1 MSHKFLCPCLVN
13 SKKNRTQSIICRWT
27 RLCRQQ
33 ILLVFFRRPF
43 LLLGS
48 FIKDVINVLIFLT
61 PLSSSL
67 LLNKLIK
74 YDHLFATPPLMD
86 DVFYEQSLM
95 QIKPQWDCKNHYHL
109 RNYAPDKTYF
119 PYSTWPHE
127 LHNVH
132 GISVAVIVLLGIFPE
147 VKETQLRSA

>member
-1 MSHKFLCPCLVN
+1 M
-13 SKKNRTQSIICRWT
+13 IIFS
-27 RLCRQQ
+27 QPP
-33 ILLVFFRRPF
+33 PF
-43 LLLGS
+43 
-48 FIKDVINVLIFLT
+48 
-61 PLSSSL
+61 
-67 LLNKLIK
+67 
-74 YDHLFATPPLMD
+74 MD

-147 VKETQLRSA
+147 VKETQLRSAQHADAEIHENVIFKYVFFYNYTFLFQFKEFKNPVTISFKYKISDKNSI